1 MGCTRTQIVA
11 QAKSWLGCRE
21 SDGSHKKIIDV
32 YNSHTPKAR
41 GYTLKYSDAWC
52 SGFASA
58 CAIACNATDIIPT
71 EVGCG
76 YHILGFQKL
85 GIWVEDDG
93 YVPAPGDFIFYD
105 WEDSGSG
112 DNQGGAN
119 HVGIVERVEGS
130 TITVIE
136 GNYSDSVKRR
146 TLRVNGKYIRG
157 YGVPR
162 YEEERIVLT
171 VNLLGKGMAAEEVK
185 PLQRLLYCLGYDLGN
200 NPIDGIFGVKTA
212 AAVREYQKKR
222 GLPQTGQADGATWRA
237 LLEVAA

>member
-76 YHILGFQKL
+76 YHILGFQKM

-119 HVGIVERVEGS
+119 HVGIVSVFLIKVVLGCY
-130 TITVIE
+130 ITRH
-136 GNYSDSVKRR
+136 SPS
-146 TLRVNGKYIRG
+146 
-157 YGVPR
+157 P
-162 YEEERIVLT
+162 
-171 VNLLGKGMAAEEVK
+171 
-185 PLQRLLYCLGYDLGN
+185 
-200 NPIDGIFGVKTA
+200 
-212 AAVREYQKKR
+212 
-222 GLPQTGQADGATWRA
+222 
-237 LLEVAA
+237 